1 MDDRLFEELIFQLNN
16 HTNMAHWEAT
26 DRLGADDLENINATI
41 RHVFAPYI
49 RQYAYTAVMTTLQAC
64 RNTLCHVV
72 WASMNVP
79 FPRDPFEHIDRVV
92 ENAVNVLRQMTSPR
106 EMIMVNHC
114 AHLIQRNWRRAIAD
128 PSYLVC
134 RNRLMFEFKQM
145 SRQ

>member
-49 RQYAYTAVMTTLQAC
+49 RQYAYTAVMTTLQTC

-92 ENAVNVLRQMTSPR
+92 ENAVNVTATNDESARNDHGESLCPPDSEKLAESHCRSVVPR
-106 EMIMVNHC
+106 VSK
-114 AHLIQRNWRRAIAD
+114 QAD
-128 PSYLVC
+128 V
-134 RNRLMFEFKQM
+134 
-145 SRQ
+145 

>member
-26 DRLGADDLENINATI
+26 DRLNGNDWDNINATI

-49 RQYAYTAVMTTLQAC
+49 RQYAYTAVVSTLQTC

-92 ENAVNVLRQMTSPR
+92 ENAVNVFHQMTSQR
-106 EMIMVNHC
+106 QMLLMNHY

-128 PSYLVC
+128 PSYIVC
-134 RNRLMFEFKQM
+134 RNRLIYEFKQM
-145 SRQ
+145 SRE

>member
-1 MDDRLFEELIFQLNN
+1 MDDRLFEELMFQLNN
-16 HTNMAHWEAT
+16 HTDMTQWEAT
-26 DRLGADDLENINATI
+26 DRLNGNDWDNINATI

-49 RQYAYTAVMTTLQAC
+49 RQYAYTAVVSTLQTC

-92 ENAVNVLRQMTSPR
+92 ENAVNVFHQMTSQR
-106 EMIMVNHC
+106 QMLLMNHY

-128 PSYLVC
+128 PSYIVC

-145 SRQ
+145 SRE